1 MNVYVIQC
9 DSFIQ
14 DMAHITS
21 EQDWQDYLKNLT
33 IHGRGGTDFRPVFE
47 YVEELRAKKEL
58 KDLKG
63 LLYFTDGDGIYPEIP
78 TDYKTAFVFYK
89 EKDIALIILDV
100 MMPKMDGWEVCR
112 EVRKNSKVP
121 IIMLTARSD
130 ERDELLGFD
139 LGVDEYISKP
149 FSPKIL
155 VARVEA
161 ILRRTGQTGV
171 EDVLSAGGIVI
182 DKAAHLAT
190 VDEKP
195 MDLSFKEFELLTYFL
210 ENQGIALS
218 REKIL
223 NSVWNYDYFGDARTI
238 DTHVKKLRS
247 KMGEKGEYIKTV
259 WGMGYKFEVE

>member
-1 MNVYVIQC
+1 M
-9 DSFIQ
+9 D
-14 DMAHITS
+14 A
-21 EQDWQDYLKNLT
+21 LKILVVDDESRMSKLVKDFLT
-33 IHGRGGTDFRPVFE
+33 KKNFQVLEAGNG
-47 YVEELRAKKEL
+47 EEAM
-58 KDLKG
+58 D
-63 LLYFTDGDGIYPEIP
+63 I
-78 TDYKTAFVFYK
+78 FYE

-112 EVRKNSKVP
+112 EIRKNSKVP

-161 ILRRTGQTGV
+161 ILRRTGQNNP
-171 EDVLSAGGIVI
+171 EDVISAGGIVI

-190 VDEKP
+190 VDGKP
-195 MDLSFKEFELLTYFL
+195 MELSFKEFELLTYFL

-247 KMGEKGEYIKTV
+247 KMGDKGEYIKTV
-259 WGMGYKFEVE
+259 WGMGYKFEVDE

>member
-1 MNVYVIQC
+1 MENPKILVV
-9 DSFIQ
+9 DDESR
-14 DMAHITS
+14 MRK
-21 EQDWQDYLKNLT
+21 LV
-33 IHGRGGTDFRPVFE
+33 RDFLE
-47 YVEELRAKKEL
+47 KKGFVVMEA
-58 KDLKG
+58 
-63 LLYFTDGDGIYPEIP
+63 GDGEEAMDI
-78 TDYKTAFVFYK
+78 FYE
-89 EKDIALIILDV
+89 EKDIALILLDV

-112 EVRKNSKVP
+112 EIRKNSKVP
-121 IIMLTARSD
+121 IIMLTARGD

-161 ILRRTGQTGV
+161 ILRRTGQDTV
-171 EDVLSAGGIVI
+171 NDVLSAGGIII
-182 DKAAHLAT
+182 DKAAHMAT
-190 VDEKP
+190 VDGAP
-195 MDLSFKEFELLTYFL
+195 MELSFKEFELLTYFM

-218 REKIL
+218 REKIM

-259 WGMGYKFEVE
+259 WGMGYKFEVDGK